1 MLRFFRKIRQNLFQ
15 EKKIGRYL
23 AYAFGEV
30 ALVII
35 GIMIAVG
42 LNNMNEAKAQDKKI
56 QAILK
61 QIRSELVSTIEDS
74 NGLIQYF
81 QRKDSL
87 IYLVMNRKASE
98 EDFKN
103 PENGGGLRSISVNY
117 RTLTIQDDGFN
128 NLMQKSEILP
138 DKYIPI
144 NKELKQLYIN
154 NKKSVDDMNGELI
167 DVVNTTIDHQRNN
180 YDWYADF
187 YFLGQELTAEVLDYY
202 LHDVHYRKSI
212 ADYSNIAIENLL
224 PNLITVKIDAIKNI
238 RAIDVL
244 LEEDNAYAFE
254 ANGND
259 YTHWN
264 GTYHYQDDTVRFD
277 NNEDGVKW
285 FNEGEW
291 QEVYPLSKTK
301 FHFLSNAFCQFVK
314 NEIGEINGINLHV
327 ANYNVTYQKIK
338 END

>member
-1 MLRFFRKIRQNLFQ
+1 MIKFFRIIRQKLVQ
-15 EKKIGRYL
+15 ENRVGKYL
-23 AYAFGEV
+23 IYAIGEV
-30 ALVII
+30 VLVII

-42 LNNMNEAKAQDKKI
+42 LNNMNEAKTQDKKI

-61 QIRSELVSTIEDS
+61 QIQSELASTINDS
-74 NGLIQYF
+74 NSLIEYF
-81 QRKDSL
+81 RQKDSL
-87 IYLVMNRKASE
+87 IYLVMNRKVSD
-98 EDFKN
+98 EDLKN
-103 PENGGGLRSISVNY
+103 PENGGIRSISVNY
-117 RTLTIQDDGFN
+117 NILTIQDDGFN

-154 NKKSVDDMNGELI
+154 NKKSVDDMNGELK

-187 YFLGQELTAEVLDYY
+187 YFLGQELTDEVLDYY

-212 ADYSNIAIENLL
+212 ADYSNIAIDNLL
-224 PNLITVKIDAIKNI
+224 SYIISVKIDAIKNI
-238 RAIDVL
+238 RAIDLL

-259 YTHWN
+259 YAHWN
-264 GTYHYQDDTVRFD
+264 GRYHYQGDTVRFD

-314 NEIGEINGINLHV
+314 NEIGQISGINLNV